1 MPVSGPFLL
10 EASNRPNRLNDVR
23 PLCLRLADRKAES
36 LAWSITPLSQSEAE
50 VSDTKEPKKEHAI
63 LTQQVAV

>member
-1 MPVSGPFLL
+1 
-10 EASNRPNRLNDVR
+10 
-23 PLCLRLADRKAES
+23 LADRKAES